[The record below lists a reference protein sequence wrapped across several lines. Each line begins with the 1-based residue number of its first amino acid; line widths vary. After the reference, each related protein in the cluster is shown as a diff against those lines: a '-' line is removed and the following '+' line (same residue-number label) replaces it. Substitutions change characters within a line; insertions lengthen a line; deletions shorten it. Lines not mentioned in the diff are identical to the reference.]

1 MMTLIEIL
9 TSITGRLCMN
19 VGLSNLTAQ
28 GAAFT
33 KRTSD
38 MPLGGPNSVVFWNT
52 MFVKI
57 FSTLRTM
64 LHQLISSYE
73 NDAKAETKD
82 VAMTFIVGFF

>member
-57 FSTLRTM
+57 FSLKEQFPHMKTM
-64 LHQLISSYE
+64 QKQRQKTCS
-73 NDAKAETKD
+73 NDIYGG
-82 VAMTFIVGFF
+82 VF